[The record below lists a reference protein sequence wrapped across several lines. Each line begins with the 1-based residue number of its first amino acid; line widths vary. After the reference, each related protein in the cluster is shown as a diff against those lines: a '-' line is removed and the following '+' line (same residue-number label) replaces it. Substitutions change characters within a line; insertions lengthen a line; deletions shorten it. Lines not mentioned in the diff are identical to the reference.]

1 MSNLSDTI
9 EYLLKQ
15 MLDANEGVI
24 EFTRNDLAQELNCV
38 PSQITYVLQTRFTSN
53 LGYIKESRRGG
64 GGSITIRRIAFESPQ
79 KHLAHQIK
87 NMKESISQ
95 SEANMLLENLAN
107 RNAIDEKEK
116 ILMRSAISDQA
127 LEKVNK
133 MNLDK
138 VRSSILTNM
147 LLMVYQIHSQRGDK

>member
-15 MLDANEGVI
+15 MLDANEGII
-24 EFTRNDLAQELNCV
+24 EFTRNDLAEELNCV
-38 PSQITYVLQTRFTSN
+38 PSQITYVLQTRFTNN

-79 KHLAHQIK
+79 THLAHQIR
-87 NMKESISQ
+87 NMRESISQ
-95 SEANMLLENLAN
+95 SEANMILENLESQN
-107 RNAIDEKEK
+107 SINQDEMH
-116 ILMRSAISDQA
+116 LMQSAISDQA

-133 MNLDK
+133 NLIDE

-147 LLMVYQIHSQRGDK
+147 LLIIYQLHAKGGES